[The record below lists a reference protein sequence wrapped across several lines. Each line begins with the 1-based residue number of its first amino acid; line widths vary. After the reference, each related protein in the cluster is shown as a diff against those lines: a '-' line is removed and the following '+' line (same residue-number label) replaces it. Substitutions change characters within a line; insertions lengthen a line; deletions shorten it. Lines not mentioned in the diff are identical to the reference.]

1 MNHSVFLNSK
11 NVIEVKVGE
20 IVNVDDALSLGKQVL
35 DLSTKVEDLGLDVK
49 ILIDSTDE
57 KEWGAKV
64 MPLLSIIFSQIK
76 FKRGAIFGS
85 HAELAKMQRMVVEKA
100 NIADRG
106 RVFETRAEAEEWINS
121 D

>member
-1 MNHSVFLNSK
+1 MSHSVFLNPN

-20 IVNVDDALSLGKQVL
+20 IVNVEDALSLGKQVL

-49 ILIDSTDE
+49 ILIDSTEE

-64 MPLLSIIFSQIK
+64 MPLLSIIFREIK
-76 FKRGAIFGS
+76 FKKGAIFGS
-85 HAELAKMQRMVVEKA
+85 HAELAKMQRLVVEKA
-100 NIADRG
+100 NIQDRG
-106 RVFETRAEAEEWINS
+106 KVFETRAEAETWLES